1 MQNDSCYYVS
11 NSHDGRAK
19 TSVMQMPKCFFFLGI
34 NLQDGVFQGDH
45 AKIYDSL
52 SSNRTYEC
60 PISTFS
66 FSKNMTGVLQ
76 VIGDDI
82 VRDLLKPSLFF
93 GSFFLA
99 RAEAGVQENSHPS
112 QNAQDLT

>member
-1 MQNDSCYYVS
+1 
-11 NSHDGRAK
+11 
-19 TSVMQMPKCFFFLGI
+19 
-34 NLQDGVFQGDH
+34 
-45 AKIYDSL
+45 
-52 SSNRTYEC
+52 
-60 PISTFS
+60 
-66 FSKNMTGVLQ
+66 MTGILQ